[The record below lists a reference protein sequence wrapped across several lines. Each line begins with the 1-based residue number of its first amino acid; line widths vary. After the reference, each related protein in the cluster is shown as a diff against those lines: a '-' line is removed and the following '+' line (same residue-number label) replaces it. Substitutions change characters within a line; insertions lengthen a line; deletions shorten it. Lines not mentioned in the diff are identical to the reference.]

1 MSNVSIVEV
10 DAGKIFGAVA
20 TAGFVV
26 GGFAIGLGVVFG
38 QKRAEGTASETKT
51 ATAPVPPPVSD
62 NATDG
67 SVTGSGP
74 TPKVPYVRIGWQHI
88 LPR

>member
-1 MSNVSIVEV
+1 
-10 DAGKIFGAVA
+10 
-20 TAGFVV
+20 
-26 GGFAIGLGVVFG
+26 
-38 QKRAEGTASETKT
+38 
-51 ATAPVPPPVSD
+51 VPPPVSD